1 MCSQNISS
9 QLQVNLRGARSEE
22 EATTDRHDRAT
33 EQGSLGTITKSP
45 SAIHLD
51 ALSDDLKFK

>member
-33 EQGSLGTITKSP
+33 EQGSLGIFTKSHVILTNKGVQ
-45 SAIHLD
+45 SIKEL
-51 ALSDDLKFK
+51 